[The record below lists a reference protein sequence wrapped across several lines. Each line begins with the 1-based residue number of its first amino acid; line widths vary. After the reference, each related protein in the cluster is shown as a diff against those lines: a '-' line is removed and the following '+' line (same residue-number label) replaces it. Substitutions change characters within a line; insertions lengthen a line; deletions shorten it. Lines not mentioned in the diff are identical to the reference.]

1 MKEYELRTNIG
12 NVECR
17 KTEDGEV
24 YIDGRGIV
32 FNEVSEDLGGFQER
46 ILPEAV
52 AGLDWSD
59 VYSFINHNPNV
70 VMGRT
75 KSKTMTIEVKAD
87 GVHYTVRPPKSA
99 GRYVENIQR
108 GDIDGSSFMF
118 RIADGGDSWEERD
131 GQVPLRTIT
140 KFEKVKEMGAV
151 VGPAY
156 PQANADVAVRSM
168 KEWLQEKKPSLE
180 PEVEMDDATR
190 MKGDLL
196 KMREK
201 DNVLN

>member
-1 MKEYELRTNIG
+1 MKEYEKRTNIG

-17 KTEDGEV
+17 QTDDGET
-24 YIDGRGIV
+24 YIEGRGIV
-32 FNEVSEDLGGFQER
+32 FNEISEDLGGFQER
-46 ILPEAV
+46 IMPEAV
-52 AGLDWSD
+52 ADIDWGD
-59 VYSFINHNPNV
+59 VYSFINHNPNI

-75 KSKTMTIEVKAD
+75 RSKTMTIEVRDD
-87 GVHYTVRPPKSA
+87 GVHYSVKPPKSA
-99 GRYVENIQR
+99 GRYIENIQR

-118 RIADGGDSWEERD
+118 RIAENGDVWQKRD

-140 KFEKVKEMGAV
+140 KFEKIKEMGAV

-168 KEWLQEKKPSLE
+168 EQWFKEHE
-180 PEVEMDDATR
+180 PEPVVMDDATR

-196 KMREK
+196 KVREK
-201 DNVLN
+201 DNQLN